1 MLIPVAIGAPGV
13 PELLLILLLVL
24 VIFGAGKLPSVFRSL
39 GEGLKSFREG
49 QQGISDIDSPE
60 QSTKTL
66 SSDAIQDA
74 EEIKNRVS

>member
-1 MLIPVAIGAPGV
+1 MLIPVAIGTPGV

-24 VIFGAGKLPSVFRSL
+24 LVFGAGKLPSVFRSL

-49 QQGISDIDSPE
+49 QQGISDSADASAK
-60 QSTKTL
+60 SL

>member
-49 QQGISDIDSPE
+49 QQGISDIDSPD
-60 QSTKTL
+60 QSTKSL

-74 EEIKNRVS
+74 EEVKNRVS